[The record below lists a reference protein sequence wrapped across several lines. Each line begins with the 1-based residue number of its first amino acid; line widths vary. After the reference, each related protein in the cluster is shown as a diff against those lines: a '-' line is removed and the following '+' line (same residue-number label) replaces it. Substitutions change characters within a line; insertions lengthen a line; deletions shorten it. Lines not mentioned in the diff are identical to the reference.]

1 MPKIFISAGELSG
14 DMHAGLVVSEIKRLR
29 PDIDI
34 TAIGGDNMANAG
46 AKLLFHIRDTS
57 FMGFTEV
64 VKHLPFILKLFKKTV
79 HHLQNTQPDI
89 VVLVDYPG
97 FNLKL
102 AKAAT
107 KLGIPVVYY
116 ISPTVWAWHQSRVKI
131 IRKYTKQMLCI
142 LPFEEDW
149 YRAHDVS
156 AKFVGHPLLDQM
168 KISTES
174 IVDRTEPYNSTDPIR
189 INLFPGSRK
198 QEVERLLPIMID
210 AVHQLRQIY
219 PNLRTS
225 ISVAPQI
232 QYQTFREQY
241 PDGWLEWI
249 SGKNEE
255 LMQSADVL
263 IITSGTATLEATFYD
278 TPMVVVYRMSP
289 LNYRLGKLLVHVW
302 SITIANLVA
311 GKRIVPELVQE
322 HATAEQIVVEVRKLL
337 DNPDHLNEMRR
348 SLRQVS
354 ERMGKPGASARTA
367 ETILS
372 FLPNNR

>member
-14 DMHAGLVVSEIKRLR
+14 DMHGGLLVSEIKRRR
-29 PDIDI
+29 PDITI
-34 TAIGGDNMANAG
+34 SAIGGDNMANAG
-46 AKLLFHIRDTS
+46 AKLLFHIRETS

-64 VKHLPFILKLFKKTV
+64 VKHLPFILKLFNKTV
-79 HHLQNTQPDI
+79 RHLRETQPDL

-102 AKAAT
+102 AKAAA

-131 IRKYTKQMLCI
+131 IRKYTKQILCI

-149 YRAHDVS
+149 YRTHNVS
-156 AKFVGHPLLDQM
+156 AKFVGHPLLDRM
-168 KISTES
+168 KIPAEP
-174 IVDRTEPYNSTDPIR
+174 IIDKTEPYRSADPIR

-198 QEVERLLPIMID
+198 QEVERLLPDMID
-210 AVHQLRQIY
+210 AVRQLHQIY
-219 PNLRTS
+219 PNLSAS

-232 QYQTFREQY
+232 HSQPFRERY
-241 PDGWLEWI
+241 PDGWLKWI

-255 LMQSADVL
+255 LMRNADVL
-263 IITSGTATLEATFYD
+263 IITSGTATLEATFYG
-278 TPMVVVYRMSP
+278 TPMIVVYKMSP

-322 HATAEQIVVEVRKLL
+322 FATAEQITAEVKKLL
-337 DNPDHLNEMRR
+337 DNPDILNEMRR
-348 SLRQVS
+348 SLREVS
-354 ERMGKPGASARTA
+354 ERMGKPGASARVA
-367 ETILS
+367 EAVLS
-372 FLPNNR
+372 FLPEKT

>member
-14 DMHAGLVVSEIKRLR
+14 DMHGGLLVSEIKRRR
-29 PDIDI
+29 PDITI
-34 TAIGGDNMANAG
+34 SAIGGDNMANAG
-46 AKLLFHIRDTS
+46 AKLLFHIRETS

-64 VKHLPFILKLFKKTV
+64 VKHLPFILKLFNKTV
-79 HHLQNTQPDI
+79 RHLRETQPDL

-102 AKAAT
+102 AKAAA

-131 IRKYTKQMLCI
+131 IRKYTKQILCI

-149 YRAHDVS
+149 YRTHNVS
-156 AKFVGHPLLDQM
+156 AKFVGHPLLDRM
-168 KISTES
+168 KIP
-174 IVDRTEPYNSTDPIR
+174 TEPIIDKAEPYRATDSIR

-198 QEVERLLPIMID
+198 QEVERLLPVMID
-210 AVHQLRQIY
+210 AVRQLRQIY
-219 PNLRTS
+219 PNLSAAIS
-225 ISVAPQI
+225 IAPQI
-232 QYQTFREQY
+232 HSRPFRERY

-255 LMQSADVL
+255 LMQAADVL
-263 IITSGTATLEATFYD
+263 IITSGTATLEATFYG
-278 TPMVVVYRMSP
+278 TPMIVVYKMSP

-322 HATAEQIVVEVRKLL
+322 FATAEQIAAEVRKLL
-337 DNPDHLNEMRR
+337 DNPDILNEMRR
-348 SLRQVS
+348 SLREVS
-354 ERMGKPGASARTA
+354 ERMGKPGASARAA
-367 ETILS
+367 EAVLS
-372 FLPNNR
+372 FLPEKT